1 MRRWKRWII
10 LGLALSWGA
19 LGCGSSN
26 TGTGGITIVVSPA
39 TGTTVVVGTT
49 TQFTASVTGTTNV
62 SVTWQVNGVT
72 GGNLTTGTINSSG
85 LFTAPAVVPNPATV
99 TVAAISQANSNVTA
113 NSVIT
118 IDSGVSVLLLPT
130 TATVG
135 TGESFTLTS
144 CVTGIPSGT
153 NNFGNCDVGD
163 NAAVTWTVTATT
175 NGSFSSATGITTTY
189 IAPATVPSPA
199 TVTVTATSAYDTTK
213 TATLSITLVTATNPT
228 LTSVSPTVAGLG
240 SVFQDA
246 YIAGTG
252 FISTTQV
259 FINGTLVDP
268 SLIAASSSTNLRVRI
283 PASDL
288 NVPPT
293 PPATSDILTITASR
307 QGGTPQNCSPDPTQC
322 QIVASPQRPGV
333 VGPTPNSI
341 AQGSSSAV
349 NFNVNG
355 GFFGT
360 KAQGTVNVRYNG
372 QNKAATIS
380 TVNPG
385 RQMAVTIGGSPCS
398 GDLAVPGLYP
408 VEVRSSADPTKVAVA
423 NLAVQPDYT
432 TSTNASPCPNSI
444 TAITSLPVGASA
456 SSGPIDVAINTAT
469 GIAVVVNQT
478 TNDVT
483 LIDLTQA
490 TPVVVAQSICT
501 ANVGATAPCPT
512 SGPTGV
518 AIDNLHNLAYIA
530 NNASNSIAV
539 VDLAA
544 QAVTQ
549 IITTDVQPK
558 PYSIGINPI
567 TQRAVIAYTATN
579 SGSTSVASLMDLTQS
594 PPAIIAAIG
603 VAPGAST
610 RIAVDPNL
618 NWAMITAGTA
628 PGGGSTLEV
637 VDLSRSTM
645 NFVAPSKGSTP
656 GAVRASGTVT
666 VTLDPNKSQPI
677 FIAQPIFDMVLIQ
690 GMADTSFDGTYL
702 LTSVNGSGTSFTYQQ
717 PSDSSH
723 PNATSGGG
731 TVSWAEPLAQVAE
744 GSGITGVAIN
754 PETQKALLLDPT
766 TPATSATFF
775 NLLDQSST
783 SFSFGLG
790 AVAGAFNPLT
800 NVAVIVNDNF
810 AEAGVIDPETNDI
823 LATFDTSANSGA
835 HPTAIAIDP
844 GTNLAVVANQA
855 DNDVLIVTLGAIR
868 TMPPGTP
875 APAILQSSPKT
886 FFTTSTLSTAPSP
899 GAQSLTIIGKNFTSS
914 SVVRLDGAGLSTH
927 FRSDRMLTADVP
939 PNLLSRPRRFAVDV
953 LNPGAQQS
961 NASDFT
967 VIQAVDVSTGTGC
980 TNSNPAP
987 AGVAIDPQQNLAVV
1001 SLANCNT
1008 VALINVDPSSSAM
1021 GTGQTVAVGTNPQGV
1036 AVLPSAH
1043 LAVVANNGS
1052 GNASVVDELAASVS
1066 STVTVGA
1073 GPVGVAVD
1081 RDTGEAATANSQAN
1095 TISVF
1100 SIVAGPS
1107 SASTLTT
1114 SQQPVAVVFDYTRH
1128 QVASAAAAAGSV
1140 DLANLGGSTAATSTT
1155 SSFPN
1160 ITLPTAIVFDPVS
1173 DTYLV
1178 TSSLANEVLILN
1190 PANAKSTPILVGI
1203 DPIGLG
1209 YNYLTS
1215 TLVTANGTSRSLT
1228 VVDFLDRKIRAV
1240 LSIAGG
1246 PVFGSPNLNLQPQYN
1261 VDVHPLTNLAVISD
1275 SNNNRVLLMP
1285 LPR

>member
-1 MRRWKRWII
+1 MRRWKRWTI
-10 LGLALSWGA
+10 LGLALGWGA
-19 LGCGSSN
+19 LGCGSSS
-26 TGTGGITIVVSPA
+26 TSTGGITILISPP
-39 TGTTVVVGTT
+39 TGSTAVVGTT

-72 GGNLTTGTINSSG
+72 GGNLTTGTINSNG

-99 TVAAISQANSNVTA
+99 NVTGISVA
-113 NSVIT
+113 NTNVSATSTIT
-118 IDSGVSVLLLPT
+118 IDSGVSVLLAPT

-144 CVTGIPSGT
+144 CVVGVPNAQ
-153 NNFGNCDVGD
+153 NNFGSCDVGD
-163 NAAVTWTVTATT
+163 KAAVTWTVSATT
-175 NGSFSSATGITTTY
+175 NGSFSSATGITTSY
-189 IAPATVPSPA
+189 MAPATVPSPA
-199 TVTVTATSAYDTTK
+199 TVTVTATSVYDTTK
-213 TATLSITLVTATNPT
+213 TATMSITLVTATDPT
-228 LTSVSPTVAGLG
+228 LTSVSPTIAGLG
-240 SVFQDA
+240 SVFQDT

-268 SLIAASSSTNLRVRI
+268 SLIAASTSTNLRVRI

-288 NVPPT
+288 NVPPA
-293 PPATSDILTITASR
+293 PPATSDILTISASR

-322 QIVASPQRPGV
+322 QIVVSPQRPGV

-360 KAQGTVNVRYNG
+360 KAQGTVNVRYGG

-385 RQMAVTIGGSPCS
+385 RQMAVTIGGTPCS

-408 VEVRSSADPTKVAVA
+408 VEVHSSADPTKVAVA

-432 TSTNASPCPNSI
+432 TSTNAAPCPNSA
-444 TAITSLPVGASA
+444 TAVATLPVGASA
-456 SSGPIDVAINTAT
+456 NSSPVDVAINTAT
-469 GIAVVVNQT
+469 GIAVVANQA

-483 LIDLTQA
+483 LIDLTQS
-490 TPVVVAQSICT
+490 TPTVLVQSICT
-501 ANVGATAPCPT
+501 ASVGATAPCPA

-518 AIDNLHNLAYIA
+518 AIDNLHNLAYVA

-544 QAVTQ
+544 KAVTQ
-549 IITTDVQPK
+549 IITTDVQPE
-558 PYSIGINPI
+558 PYSIGINPL
-567 TQRAVIAYTATN
+567 TERAMIAYTATN
-579 SGSTSVASLMDLTQS
+579 NGSTSVASLMDLTQS
-594 PPAIIAAIG
+594 PPAVIAAIG
-603 VAPGAST
+603 VAPGAT
-610 RIAVDPNL
+610 PRVAVDPNL
-618 NWAMITAGTA
+618 NWAMITAGAA

-637 VDLSRSTM
+637 VDLSRSTL
-645 NFVAPSKGSTP
+645 NFAAPSTGSTP
-656 GAVRASGTVT
+656 GAVRTSGTVT
-666 VTLDPNKSQPI
+666 VTLDPNKAQSI

-690 GMADTSFDGTYL
+690 GMADPSFNGTYL

-717 PSDSSH
+717 PNDSSH
-723 PNATSGGG
+723 PNANSGGG
-731 TVSWAEPLAQVAE
+731 TVSWAEPLAQIAE

-810 AEAGVIDPETNDI
+810 AEAGVIDPETNAI
-823 LATFDTSANSGA
+823 LATFDTSANSSA
-835 HPTAIAIDP
+835 HPIAVAIDP
-844 GTNLAVVANQA
+844 GTNLAVIANQA
-855 DNDVLIVTLGAIR
+855 DNDVQIVSLGAIR

-875 APAILQSSPKT
+875 APAIAQSSPKT

-927 FRSDRMLTADVP
+927 FRSDRILTADVP

-953 LNPGAQQS
+953 LNPGALQS

-980 TNSNPAP
+980 TSTNPAP

-1001 SLANCNT
+1001 SLSNCNT

-1036 AVLPSAH
+1036 AVLPAAH
-1043 LAVVANNGS
+1043 LAVVANNS
-1052 GNASVVDELAASVS
+1052 SNNASVVDELAASVK
-1066 STVTVGA
+1066 STVVVDA
-1073 GPVGVAVD
+1073 GPLGIAVD
-1081 RDTGEAATANSQAN
+1081 RDTGEAATANSRAN

-1100 SIVAGPS
+1100 SILAAAT
-1107 SASTLTT
+1107 SATTLTT
-1114 SQQPVAVVFDYTRH
+1114 SQQPVAVTFNYTTH
-1128 QVASAAAAAGSV
+1128 QIASAAAAAGSV
-1140 DLANLGGSTAATSTT
+1140 DLANLGGATPSTATT
-1155 SSFPN
+1155 ASFPN
-1160 ITLPTAIVFDPVS
+1160 ITLPTALAYDPVS
-1173 DTYLV
+1173 NTYLA
-1178 TSSLANEVLILN
+1178 TSSLANEVLILDPSN
-1190 PANAKSTPILVGI
+1190 SRATPILVGI

-1209 YNYLTS
+1209 FNYLTS

-1246 PVFGSPNLNLQPQYN
+1246 PVFGTPNLNLQPQYN
-1261 VDVHPLTNLAVISD
+1261 LDVHPLTNLAVISD
-1275 SNNNRVLLMP
+1275 ANNNRVLLIP